1 MPDNNTPSQGWTPGN
16 WTPGGWTPGTDNPY
30 FNPQP
35 LPPMTQPQ
43 PGNSGP
49 APVRGPGSGGG
60 GYIDIRGGR
69 VRPNTAGIVGTPG
82 GTPEGANRGEAIPPQ
97 FGPNLGSNNVTMPGM
112 FSPTGLGN
120 PNAMPMSLPRQI
132 LNDKLYKTLGG

>member
-1 MPDNNTPSQGWTPGN
+1 MPNNTNNQGWTPSP
-16 WTPGGWTPGTDNPY
+16 WTPSYDSPY

-35 LPPMTQPQ
+35 LPPMNYGRPR
-43 PGNSGP
+43 GNQGP
-49 APVRGPGSGGG
+49 IPVRGPGSGGG
-60 GYIDIRGGR
+60 GIGGYKPP
-69 VRPNTAGIVGTPG
+69 VEGPPVDKHTAGIVGTPG

-97 FGPNLGSNNVTMPGM
+97 FGPNLGANNVTMPGM

-132 LNDKLYKTLGG
+132 LNDKLYQTLGG